1 MTSSFQ
7 PLPEALAAGWE
18 ERWLERPQGRLRYVV
33 AGRGRPLVLC
43 HGFIGSAENF
53 ETWVPGLAARRLL
66 VIPDLPGFGSSAAF
80 AGQHS
85 SRALASEV
93 RALTD
98 HLHLDTFELG
108 GLCLGA
114 AVAMEV
120 LAQAP
125 AKVERLVLHT
135 PLMTPAMVRR
145 AFRVQVGALTVP
157 GVFNLISALG
167 RWRVAADLYRRV
179 VVEGSTLV
187 DQRAADLNFA
197 NQARANPRAAREWLR
212 DGVSVSFLPL
222 LDGWHGDVFA
232 LAAADDRIL
241 EVELL
246 AEYCRARP
254 RTDLSLVTASGHGWS
269 AEFISRQLEILE
281 RIVATPALLP

>member
-1 MTSSFQ
+1 VSPSFP

-18 ERWLERPQGRLRYVV
+18 ERWLERPQGQLRYVV
-33 AGRGRPLVLC
+33 AGQGRPLVLC

-53 ETWVPGLAARRLL
+53 ETWVPGLAARRSL
-66 VIPDLPGFGSSAAF
+66 VIPDLPGFGSSAALP
-80 AGQHS
+80 GQHS
-85 SRALASEV
+85 TRALAREV

-120 LAQAP
+120 LAQEP
-125 AKVERLVLHT
+125 ARVERLVLHT
-135 PLMTPAMVRR
+135 PLMAPAMVRR
-145 AFRVQVGALTVP
+145 AFRLQVGGLTVP
-157 GVFNLISALG
+157 GVFDLISALG

-179 VVEGSTLV
+179 VVEGSAVV
-187 DQRAADLNFA
+187 DRRSADLNFE
-197 NQARANPRAAREWLR
+197 NQVRANPRAAREWLR

-246 AEYCRARP
+246 AQYCSARP
-254 RTDLSLVTASGHGWS
+254 HTELSLVAASGHGWS
-269 AEFISRQLEILE
+269 AEFISRQMEILE
-281 RIVATPALLP
+281 RIVATPSMVP